1 MDYVLLAAFIVY
13 SLFVLSVGVWGY
25 RKESFAAYAVADR
38 SMGTPLATG
47 AFVATFLS
55 AITVIGVSGYA
66 SRYGWSAAALTCYG
80 YALGWILL
88 VVAAKKMHR
97 SGLTTVPEFLRTR
110 YESIGLGVFSAVAII
125 SLYSIT
131 LIVQLLGIAI
141 TLNMLIGFAM
151 PLAILLVGVIFV
163 TYTVIRWAM
172 ERSPIFLRTSS
183 EGGSASSSCWPSRLP
198 FIRPRTDCCMWSVCT
213 LRSTYTSP
221 PGTRRAKRNCSASA
235 GRRHLFSG

>member
-55 AITVIGVSGYA
+55 VITVIGVSGYA

-163 TYTVIRWAM
+163 TYTV
-172 ERSPIFLRTSS
+172 L
-183 EGGSASSSCWPSRLP
+183 GGLTFR
-198 FIRPRTDCCMWSVCT
+198 
-213 LRSTYTSP
+213 
-221 PGTRRAKRNCSASA
+221 
-235 GRRHLFSG
+235 